1 MAQESD
7 TPDSSAA
14 PNSDST
20 SDSTS
25 DPTSDSSS
33 DPRAVSTPRLERI
46 RAWIRRYGRHYLD
59 DPNVTSVGVGYK
71 EKDGSRTDQ
80 LSLQFTVRTK
90 AAGAQLEQMDTTAI
104 PETLEIDSDPVV
116 TDVVERAFVPAY
128 RVIPEAERSERK
140 TRRDPLEPGVSIS
153 HPDVSAGTL
162 GVIVH
167 DRTTGRPAVL
177 SNWHVLHGP
186 TGTIGD
192 PALQPGSHDDNSGD
206 PRNEFGRLLR
216 SHLGA
221 AGDAALASIESR
233 RVDPAIMGLAV
244 VPEEIA
250 DPDLGDRVVKS
261 GRTTGVSHGVVSR
274 IETIVSLDYGE
285 GVGETSIGGFEIEP
299 DERRDNEDDPAGTGM
314 LSDGGDSGAVWML
327 KAGNG
332 HTSRVMAG
340 LHFAGADSLSGD
352 ERAIA
357 CLASSVRDVLDF
369 SLDGSVAQE
378 TAAEAAVGS
387 GFDED
392 FLAVPVAVPTFASTA
407 SQADEELGADDA
419 VEVDGS
425 TVVPYTHFSLT
436 MSRAR
441 RFARWVAWNVDGDDM
456 RRLSRD
462 GIDFRLDER
471 LPADVQA
478 GEDLYATNDLD
489 RGHIARRADLL
500 WGPRAEAERANEDSF
515 HFTNI
520 VPQMNTFNQAGRS
533 GVWGELEDALFD
545 AVDVASLRISVVAG
559 PVFKAADREYRGFR
573 IPREFFKVVYYV
585 VDDELRAAAF
595 VLTQDLDDLEI
606 VDGLKD
612 FSTYQVTLAELTEK
626 TGLEFA
632 EAVEAEVGAEA
643 RAEARAGTGSPR
655 RVGSASDIRW

>member
-1 MAQESD
+1 MAQDSD

-14 PNSDST
+14 DSNSDPNSDSNSEQGT
-20 SDSTS
+20 T
-25 DPTSDSSS
+25 
-33 DPRAVSTPRLERI
+33 STPRIDRI

-71 EKDGSRTDQ
+71 EQGGVRTDE

-90 AAGAQLEQMDTTAI
+90 ASGAQLERMDTTVI
-104 PETLEIDSDPVV
+104 PESLEIDSDPVV

-140 TRRDPLEPGVSIS
+140 TRRDPLEPGVSVS

-162 GVIVH
+162 GAIVH
-167 DRTTGRPAVL
+167 DRTSGRPAVL

-186 TGTIGD
+186 TGAIGD

-221 AGDAALASIESR
+221 AGDAALASIDSR

-244 VPEEIA
+244 VPDEIA

-261 GRTTGVSHGVVSR
+261 GRTTGVSHGMVSR
-274 IETIVSLDYGE
+274 IETIVALDYGD

-299 DERRDNEDDPAGTGM
+299 DPRRDNEDDPAGTGM

-378 TAAEAAVGS
+378 AAAEAAYGS
-387 GFDED
+387 GFDEE
-392 FLAVPVAVPTFASTA
+392 FLAAPVAVPAFAATG
-407 SQADEELGADDA
+407 SQAGEAHAGDVHGVDDA

-471 LPADVQA
+471 LPDDAQA

-500 WGPRAEAERANEDSF
+500 WGPRPEAEQANEDSF
-515 HFTNI
+515 SFTNI
-520 VPQMNTFNQAGRS
+520 APQMNTFNQAGRS
-533 GVWGELEDALFD
+533 GVWGELEDALFA
-545 AVDVASLRISVVAG
+545 AVDVDSLRISVVAG
-559 PVFKAADREYRGFR
+559 PVFKDSDREYRGFR

-612 FSTYQVTLAELTEK
+612 FATYQATLAQLSKT
-626 TGLEFA
+626 TGLVFA
-632 EAVEAEVGAEA
+632 EAVEAEIGAET
-643 RAEARAGTGSPR
+643 RVEARAGAAGPR
-655 RVGSASDIRW
+655 RVEAASEVRW